1 MDAVNASRER
11 SSGSTHHPRFPIT
24 VNFFPR
30 LMPPLL
36 HGRGNLFFQQRPTF
50 AAANFLLS
58 SHLPLKYVQAWEK
71 KQGERPGGGLP
82 YESRF
87 T

>member
-30 LMPPLL
+30 LMPSLL